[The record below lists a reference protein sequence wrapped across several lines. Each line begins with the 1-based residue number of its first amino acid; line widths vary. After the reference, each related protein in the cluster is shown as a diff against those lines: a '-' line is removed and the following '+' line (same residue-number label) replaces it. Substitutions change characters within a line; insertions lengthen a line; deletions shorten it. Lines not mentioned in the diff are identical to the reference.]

1 MNASPIHAAGLW
13 PLVVYFFLVI
23 VLMAGIMA
31 LSYVA
36 GERHTAQ
43 AADQP
48 FESGIVSVGF
58 ARLRLSARFYLIAMF
73 FVIFDVEALFLF
85 AWAIA
90 VREAGWAGYIEA
102 LVFIGILLVA
112 LAYLWRLGALD
123 WSETKRWRVPHHGKE
138 SDNAMVVKQGN
149 A

>member
-1 MNASPIHAAGLW
+1 MNVSPIQTVSLW
-13 PLVVYFFLVI
+13 PLAVYFFLVI
-23 VLMAGIMA
+23 ALMAGIMA
-31 LSYVA
+31 LSYVT
-36 GERHTAQ
+36 GERHTAR
-43 AADQP
+43 AADEP

-85 AWAIA
+85 AWAVA
-90 VREAGWAGYIEA
+90 VRETGWAGYIEA

-112 LAYLWRLGALD
+112 LVYLWRLGALD
-123 WSETKRWRVPHHGKE
+123 WGGRRRLPKHEKE
-138 SDNAMVVKQGN
+138 SNHATMVVKQGN